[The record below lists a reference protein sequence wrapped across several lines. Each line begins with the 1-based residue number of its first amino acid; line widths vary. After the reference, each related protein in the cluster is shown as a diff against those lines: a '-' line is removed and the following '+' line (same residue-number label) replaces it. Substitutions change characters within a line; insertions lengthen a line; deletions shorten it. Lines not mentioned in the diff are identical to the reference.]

1 MHVKSLWFVMLML
14 LPPWAVAKSLDI
26 SYRGSLAGALEAV
39 RQLDPEMKVSRLGS
53 IRDVPVVLDLKQAS
67 KIDVLTE
74 MGRQAGDQ
82 AELKYSV
89 RSNQLTVVFKEAA
102 KPAVERGLDGSV
114 RVRFGQAKPELVC
127 QTLDVCAIELE
138 RGEKIHRLDVGDSR
152 WEVSPS
158 LVGEKETSSLVLIVR
173 PQAQQSRTR
182 LLVSTNRR
190 VYAITLRSTA
200 SADDASDTR
209 LSFLY

>member
-1 MHVKSLWFVMLML
+1 MKSIWLAILIL
-14 LPPWAVAKSLDI
+14 TAPLAVAKPWDI
-26 SYRGSLAGALEAV
+26 SYRGSLAGALEAL
-39 RQLDPEMKVSRLGS
+39 RQQDPEMKISPLGQ
-53 IRDVPVVLDLKQAS
+53 IRDVPVALDLKQAS
-67 KIDVLTE
+67 KIEALKE
-74 MGRQAGDQ
+74 IGRQAGDQ
-82 AELKYSV
+82 ADLKYSV
-89 RSNQLTVVFKEAA
+89 RSNQLTVVFKEVP

-138 RGEKIHRLDVGDSR
+138 KGEKIHRLDVGDSR

-158 LVGEKETSSLVLIVR
+158 MVGEKETSALVLIVR